1 MKLYINLL
9 DIVIKNVVT
18 CCTIILSL
26 TLPISIDCDVGDQF
40 DDAPAM

>member
-9 DIVIKNVVT
+9 DIVKKNVVT

-26 TLPISIDCDVGDQF
+26 TLSICIDYDGEQI
-40 DDAPAM
+40 DDAPVM

>member
-26 TLPISIDCDVGDQF
+26 TLPISIDCAGVQF